1 MSREP
6 ISTGAEDAMQV
17 RGGNALVGSVRVPGD
32 KSISHRALLLA
43 ALAEGES
50 TITGLSDGD
59 DVHRTLVAIRALGAE
74 VTEDDGTV
82 RVTGGRAR
90 LHSVAEPLD
99 LGNSGTGMRLM
110 AGVLAGIEGTTVL
123 TGDAS
128 LMSRPMDRVAEPLA
142 AMGATVAGQ
151 GERCLPPVEISG
163 GHLRAIDYRPPMAS
177 AQVKS
182 AVLLAGVAAEGE
194 TVVREPVP
202 TRTHT
207 EDMLARAG
215 ATISVTDE
223 GGDRVIRVQR
233 SDLRPGTTSVPGDPS
248 QAAFWIVGGL
258 VVPGSTVTVSDVY
271 LGPQRTGFLDVLR
284 RMGADIEVRDQ
295 SGETGTVV
303 SRASALHGTEIRAEE
318 IPSLDEV
325 PILAVAAAVA
335 EGRSRFL
342 DVGELRVK
350 ESDRLAGTVAMLD
363 ALGAEASVDGDDLI
377 VTGGATIRA
386 AQFDSAGDHRMAMAM
401 AIAGTACPSSV
412 DVTTI
417 SGWGSVGT
425 SYPRFSIDLSTLSE
439 PRAEGT

>member
-17 RGGNALVGSVRVPGD
+17 RGGNALVGSVHVPGD

-82 RVTGGRAR
+82 RVIGGRAR

-128 LMSRPMDRVAEPLA
+128 LMSRPMDRVAEPLEE
-142 AMGATVAGQ
+142 MGASVAGQ

-303 SRASALHGTEIRAEE
+303 SRTSALRGTEIRAEE

-350 ESDRLAGTVAMLD
+350 ESDRLAATVVMLD

-401 AIAGTACPSSV
+401 AIAGTACPSSA

>member
-1 MSREP
+1 
-6 ISTGAEDAMQV
+6 MQV
-17 RGGNALVGSVRVPGD
+17 RGGHALVGSVRVPGD

-43 ALAEGES
+43 ALADGES
-50 TITGLSDGD
+50 AITGLSDGD
-59 DVHRTLVAIRALGAE
+59 DVHRTLVAIRALGAD

-82 RVTGGRAR
+82 RVSGGRAR
-90 LHSVAEPLD
+90 LHPAAQPLD
-99 LGNSGTGMRLM
+99 LGNSGTGMRLL
-110 AGVLAGIEGTTVL
+110 AGVLAGMEGTTEL

-128 LMSRPMDRVAEPLA
+128 LTTRPMDRVAQPLE
-142 AMGATVAGQ
+142 AMGAIVTGQ
-151 GERCLPPVEISG
+151 GERCLPPVQITG

-182 AVLLAGVAAEGE
+182 AVLLAGMAAEGE

-215 ATISVTDE
+215 AAISVADE
-223 GGDRVIRVQR
+223 GGERVVRVRR

-271 LGPQRTGFLDVLR
+271 LGPQRAGFLDVLR
-284 RMGADIEVRDQ
+284 RMGGAIEVRDR
-295 SGETGTVV
+295 SGETGTVI
-303 SRASALHGTEIRAEE
+303 SRATALRGTEIQAQE

-335 EGRSRFL
+335 RGRSRFL
-342 DVGELRVK
+342 GVGELRVK
-350 ESDRLAGTVAMLD
+350 ESDRLAATVAML
-363 ALGAEASVDGDDLI
+363 AAFGAEAWVEGEDLI
-377 VTGGATIRA
+377 VTGGATIQA
-386 AQFDSAGDHRMAMAM
+386 GQFDSGGDHRMAMAM
-401 AIAGTACPSSV
+401 AIAGTAGPSTA

-425 SYPRFSIDLSTLSE
+425 SYPRFSIDLSSLSE
-439 PRAEGT
+439 PRGSGT

>member
-1 MSREP
+1 
-6 ISTGAEDAMQV
+6 MQV
-17 RGGNALVGSVRVPGD
+17 RGGHSLVGSVRVPGD

-59 DVHRTLVAIRALGAE
+59 DVHRTLMAIAALGADVADE
-74 VTEDDGTV
+74 DGTV

-90 LHSVAEPLD
+90 LHPAAEPLD
-99 LGNSGTGMRLM
+99 LGNSGTGMRLLT
-110 AGVLAGIEGTTVL
+110 GVLAGIEGTTVL

-128 LMSRPMDRVAEPLA
+128 LTSRPMDRVAQPLE

-151 GERCLPPVEISG
+151 GERCLPPVHITG

-215 ATISVTDE
+215 AIISVTDE
-223 GGDRVIRVQR
+223 DGERVVRVQR
-233 SDLRPGTTSVPGDPS
+233 SRLRPGTTSVPGDPS

-258 VVPGSTVTVSDVY
+258 VVPGSTVTVPDVY
-271 LGPQRTGFLDVLR
+271 LGPQRAGFLDVLR
-284 RMGADIEVRDQ
+284 RMGAAIEVRDQ
-295 SGETGTVV
+295 SGETGTVI
-303 SRASALHGTEIRAEE
+303 SRTTALQGTEIRAEE

-335 EGRSRFL
+335 RGRSRFV

-363 ALGAEASVDGDDLI
+363 AFGAEASVEGDDLI

-401 AIAGTACPSSV
+401 AIAGTACPSTD

-417 SGWGSVGT
+417 TGWGSVGT

-439 PRAEGT
+439 ART

>member
-17 RGGNALVGSVRVPGD
+17 RGGHSLVGSVRVPGD

-59 DVHRTLVAIRALGAE
+59 DVHRTLMAIAALGADVADE
-74 VTEDDGTV
+74 DGTV

-90 LHSVAEPLD
+90 LHPAAEPLD
-99 LGNSGTGMRLM
+99 LGNSGTGMRLLT
-110 AGVLAGIEGTTVL
+110 GVLAGIEGTTVL
-123 TGDAS
+123 TGDTS
-128 LMSRPMDRVAEPLA
+128 LTSRPMDRVAQPLE

-151 GERCLPPVEISG
+151 GERCLPPVQITG

-182 AVLLAGVAAEGE
+182 AILLAGVTAEGE

-223 GGDRVIRVQR
+223 DGERVVRVHR
-233 SDLRPGTTSVPGDPS
+233 SRLRPGTTSVPGDPS

-258 VVPGSTVTVSDVY
+258 VVPGSTVTVPDVY
-271 LGPQRTGFLDVLR
+271 LGPQRAGFLDVLR
-284 RMGADIEVRDQ
+284 RMGAAIDVRDQ
-295 SGETGTVV
+295 SGETGTVI
-303 SRASALHGTEIRAEE
+303 SRTTALQGTEIRAEE

-335 EGRSRFL
+335 QGQSRFV

-350 ESDRLAGTVAMLD
+350 ESDRLAGTVAMLE
-363 ALGAEASVDGDDLI
+363 AFGADASVEGDDLI
-377 VTGGATIRA
+377 VAGGATIRA

-401 AIAGTACPSSV
+401 AIAGTACPSTE

-417 SGWGSVGT
+417 TGWGSVGT

-439 PRAEGT
+439 ARA

>member
-6 ISTGAEDAMQV
+6 VSTGAEDAMQV
-17 RGGNALVGSVRVPGD
+17 RGGNALVGPVRVPGD

-50 TITGLSDGD
+50 TINGLSDGD
-59 DVHRTLVAIRALGAE
+59 DVRRTLLAIRALGAE

-82 RVTGGRAR
+82 LVSGGRAR
-90 LHSVAEPLD
+90 LHAVAEPID
-99 LGNSGTGMRLM
+99 LGNSGTGLRLL
-110 AGVLAGIEGTTVL
+110 AGVLAGIEGTTAL

-128 LMSRPMDRVAEPLA
+128 LTNRPMDRVAEPLE

-151 GERCLPPVEISG
+151 GERCLPPLQITG
-163 GHLRAIDYRPPMAS
+163 GHLRAVDYRPPMAS

-182 AVLLAGVAAEGE
+182 AVLLAGIAAEGE

-215 ATISVTDE
+215 ATISVRDE
-223 GGDRVIRVQR
+223 DGERVVRVRR
-233 SDLRPGTTSVPGDPS
+233 SDLLPGTISVPGDPS

-271 LGPQRTGFLDVLR
+271 LGRQRAGFLDVLR
-284 RMGADIEVRDQ
+284 RMGAAIEVCDE

-303 SRASALHGTEIRAEE
+303 SRATALRGTEIRAEE

-335 EGRSRFL
+335 RGQSRFL

-350 ESDRLAGTVAMLD
+350 ESDRLAGTVAMLG
-363 ALGAEASVDGDDLI
+363 AFGAEASVDGDDLI
-377 VTGGATIRA
+377 VSGGATIRA
-386 AQFDSAGDHRMAMAM
+386 GQFDSSGDHRMAMAM
-401 AIAGTACPSSV
+401 AIAGTACPSTT
-412 DVTTI
+412 DITTI
-417 SGWGSVGT
+417 TGWGSVGT
-425 SYPRFSIDLSTLSE
+425 SYPRFSIDLSSLSE
-439 PRAEGT
+439 PRAGGT

>member
-17 RGGNALVGSVRVPGD
+17 RGGNALVGSVHVPGD

-82 RVTGGRAR
+82 RVIGGRAR

-128 LMSRPMDRVAEPLA
+128 LMSRPMDRVAEPLEE
-142 AMGATVAGQ
+142 MGASVAGQ

-303 SRASALHGTEIRAEE
+303 SRTSALRGTEIRAEE

-342 DVGELRVK
+342 DVGELRIK
-350 ESDRLAGTVAMLD
+350 ESDRLAGTVVMLD

-401 AIAGTACPSSV
+401 AIAGTACPSSA

>member
-1 MSREP
+1 
-6 ISTGAEDAMQV
+6 MQV

-74 VTEDDGTV
+74 VIEDDGTV
-82 RVTGGRAR
+82 RVIGGRAR
-90 LHSVAEPLD
+90 LHAAAQPLD

-110 AGVLAGIEGTTVL
+110 AGVLAGIVGTTVL

-128 LMSRPMDRVAEPLA
+128 LTSRPMDRVAEPLE

-223 GGDRVIRVQR
+223 GGERVVRVQR

-284 RMGADIEVRDQ
+284 RMGAAIEVRDQ

-303 SRASALHGTEIRAEE
+303 SRASALRGTEIRAEE

-335 EGRSRFL
+335 QGRSRFL

-401 AIAGTACPSSV
+401 AIAGIACPSTD

-417 SGWGSVGT
+417 GGWGSVGT

-439 PRAEGT
+439 PRV

>member
-6 ISTGAEDAMQV
+6 INIVAEDAMQV
-17 RGGNALVGSVRVPGD
+17 RGGSALVGSVRVPGD

-50 TITGLSDGD
+50 TIIGLSDGD
-59 DVHRTLVAIRALGAE
+59 DVHRTLLAIAALGAA
-74 VTEDDGTV
+74 VAEDGGTV
-82 RVTGGRAR
+82 RVTGGRGR
-90 LHSVAEPLD
+90 LHPAVEPLD
-99 LGNSGTGMRLM
+99 LGNSGTGMRLL
-110 AGVLAGIEGTTVL
+110 AGVLAGIEGTTEL

-128 LMSRPMDRVAEPLA
+128 LTSRPMDRVAEPLE

-151 GERCLPPVEISG
+151 GERCLPPVRITG
-163 GHLRAIDYRPPMAS
+163 GSLRAIDYRPPMAS

-182 AVLLAGVAAEGE
+182 AVLLAGTAAEGE

-223 GGDRVIRVQR
+223 GGERVVRVQR
-233 SDLRPGTTSVPGDPS
+233 SRLSPGTTAVPGDPS

-271 LGPQRTGFLDVLR
+271 LGPHRAGFLDVLR
-284 RMGADIEVRDQ
+284 RMGAEIEVRDRT
-295 SGETGTVV
+295 GETGTII
-303 SRASALHGTEIRAEE
+303 SRATALRGTEIRAEE

-325 PILAVAAAVA
+325 PILALAAAVA
-335 EGRSRFL
+335 QGRSRFY
-342 DVGELRVK
+342 DVGELRIK
-350 ESDRLAGTVAMLD
+350 ESDRLAGTVAMLG
-363 ALGAEASVDGDDLI
+363 AFGAEASVEDDDLV
-377 VTGGATIRA
+377 VTGGATIRP
-386 AQFDSAGDHRMAMAM
+386 AQFDSGGDHRMAMTM
-401 AIAGTACPSSV
+401 AIAGTACPSTE

-439 PRAEGT
+439 ARA

>member
-17 RGGNALVGSVRVPGD
+17 RGGNALVGSVHVPGD

-82 RVTGGRAR
+82 RVIGGRAR

-128 LMSRPMDRVAEPLA
+128 LMSRPMDRVAEPLE
-142 AMGATVAGQ
+142 AMGASVAGQ

-303 SRASALHGTEIRAEE
+303 SRTSALRGTEIRAEE

-350 ESDRLAGTVAMLD
+350 ESDRLAGTVVMLD

-401 AIAGTACPSSV
+401 AIAGTACPSSA

>member
-74 VTEDDGTV
+74 VIEDDGTV
-82 RVTGGRAR
+82 RVIGGRAR
-90 LHSVAEPLD
+90 LHAAAQPLD

-110 AGVLAGIEGTTVL
+110 AGVLAGIVGTTVL

-128 LMSRPMDRVAEPLA
+128 LTSRPMDRVAEPLE

-223 GGDRVIRVQR
+223 GGERVVRVQR

-284 RMGADIEVRDQ
+284 RMGAAIEVRDQ

-303 SRASALHGTEIRAEE
+303 SRASALRGTEIRAEE

-335 EGRSRFL
+335 QGRSRFL

-401 AIAGTACPSSV
+401 AIAGIACPSTD

-417 SGWGSVGT
+417 GGWGSVGT

-439 PRAEGT
+439 PRV